1 MKKLKIIL
9 SYIFTFGI
17 VYFVLKNK
25 AKKRAK
31 NFNNE
36 LTISTKLPFRLDNFL
51 NEIGGINNIKS
62 LSSTIN
68 TIKIQLNDKSKFNEN
83 ALKVVKAKGVMWGS
97 NDTLTIILG
106 DFSIELEKQIKNLM
120 N

>member
-1 MKKLKIIL
+1 MKKFKIIL
-9 SYIFTFGI
+9 IYIFTFGI

-31 NFNNE
+31 IFNKE
-36 LTISTKLPFRLDNFL
+36 LTLSTKLPFKLDDFL
-51 NEIGGINNIKS
+51 NEIGGMKNIKS

-68 TIKIQLNDKSKFNEN
+68 TIKIQLDDKNKFSDK
-83 ALKVVKAKGVMWGS
+83 ALDVVKAKGVMWGA
-97 NDTLTIILG
+97 NNTVTIILG

>member
-9 SYIFTFGI
+9 IYIFTFGI

-31 NFNNE
+31 SFNKE
-36 LTISTKLPFRLDNFL
+36 LTLSTKLPFKLNDFL
-51 NEIGGINNIKS
+51 NELGGIDNINFV
-62 LSSTIN
+62 SSTIN
-68 TIKIQLNDKSKFNEN
+68 TIKIQLNDKTKFNDN
-83 ALKVVKAKGVMWGS
+83 ALKVAKAKGLMWGV
-97 NDTLTIILG
+97 NNTVTIILG